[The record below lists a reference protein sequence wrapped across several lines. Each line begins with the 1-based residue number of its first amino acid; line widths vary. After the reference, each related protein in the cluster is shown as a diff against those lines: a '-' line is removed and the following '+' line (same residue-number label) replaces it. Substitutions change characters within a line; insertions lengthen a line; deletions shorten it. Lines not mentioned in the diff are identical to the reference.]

1 MQLVGRVDVP
11 ATLAS
16 ISAGEESAYSE
27 VEACL
32 VRMEALTTLRP
43 ACSAQHADMYKC
55 AAQLEWRTLRLFG
68 REPPVLR
75 VPIPA
80 KLHFIVSGC
89 SRECPPVFK
98 VSSSCHV

>member
-1 MQLVGRVDVP
+1 VDVP

-43 ACSAQHADMYKC
+43 ACSAEHAEMYRC
-55 AAQLEWRTLRLFG
+55 AAPLQLADSLPGQESIFSVASRIPADVAPDSSRAS
-68 REPPVLR
+68 PPVVHPR
-75 VPIPA
+75 
-80 KLHFIVSGC
+80 S
-89 SRECPPVFK
+89 
-98 VSSSCHV
+98 